1 MEKITK
7 ASFKNLMT
15 SAKSV
20 EMIGFLNFKD
30 VEILEADNN
39 TDILF
44 VIDNHT
50 DSRLNKILETVP
62 DFTTGR
68 TYKARSK
75 DMISSEETYLTYQN
89 TTEEK
94 YDQYRTKDG
103 LILNVLNWFDK
114 WDNVNRKKIMI
125 YAIKTA

>member
-75 DMISSEETYLTYQN
+75 DMVSSEETYLTYQN